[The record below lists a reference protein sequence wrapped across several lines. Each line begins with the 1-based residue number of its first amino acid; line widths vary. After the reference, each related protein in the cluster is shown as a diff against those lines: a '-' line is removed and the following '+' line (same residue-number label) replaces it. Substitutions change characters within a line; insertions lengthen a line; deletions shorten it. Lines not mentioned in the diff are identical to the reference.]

1 MKHFHI
7 LSRRAFLSQSF
18 KTSMAVALS
27 TLVDIPFVMK
37 RALAEGSIGL
47 NGKKVLFIWLRGAN
61 DGLNSVIPVED
72 PTYYSIRQQIAIQK
86 EASVNYAGT
95 TGGCFDA
102 TQYSSDAAQ
111 TLRAAADNTYSYD
124 RAIRLGNGFAA
135 LHPSLKFLAPVY
147 NDGNL
152 ALIHRVAYPKQS
164 RSHFDSQRYWE
175 NGNPNN
181 NLIQDGI
188 FYRTILEYLLA
199 QGAAASPL
207 TGVSIQ

>member
-7 LSRRAFLSQSF
+7 LSRRSFLSQSF

-37 RALAEGSIGL
+37 RALAEGNIGL

-72 PTYYSIRQQIAIQK
+72 TTYYSIRQQIAIQK

-111 TLRAAADNTYSYD
+111 TLRGAADRD
-124 RAIRLGNGFAA
+124 RKSTRLN
-135 LHPSLKFLAPVY
+135 S
-147 NDGNL
+147 
-152 ALIHRVAYPKQS
+152 
-164 RSHFDSQRYWE
+164 SHGY
-175 NGNPNN
+175 
-181 NLIQDGI
+181 I
-188 FYRTILEYLLA
+188 
-199 QGAAASPL
+199 
-207 TGVSIQ
+207 

>member
-1 MKHFHI
+1 MKHFNI
-7 LSRRAFLSQSF
+7 LNRRAFLSQSF

-47 NGKKVLFIWLRGAN
+47 NGKKILFIWLRGAN

-86 EASVNYAGT
+86 EAAVNYAGT

-111 TLRAAADNTYSYD
+111 TQRTAEHCRAVIQHRRESRNRAEEAERPGARRVGLD
-124 RAIRLGNGFAA
+124 RDEGAREGPQSPIRDRQQLCQRCAA
-135 LHPSLKFLAPVY
+135 LP
-147 NDGNL
+147 G
-152 ALIHRVAYPKQS
+152 
-164 RSHFDSQRYWE
+164 
-175 NGNPNN
+175 
-181 NLIQDGI
+181 
-188 FYRTILEYLLA
+188 
-199 QGAAASPL
+199 
-207 TGVSIQ
+207 